1 MSATQ
6 RALLIGGSA
15 LVGAYLLRNN
25 RAMATLIKGG
35 VPPSTTGDP
44 TNPDN
49 TTGTGE
55 AQCPE
60 GTELRADGLCWDI
73 AGADAGGC
81 EAGTIL
87 KDDGLCHDTNEDT
100 TGNPPVK
107 PKIAGGDIFTNLTPV
122 QAFFAQT
129 ALGIGTGVVID
140 TAIDKGLD
148 SVKDAAEKKAT
159 KAASA
164 AKNAD
169 DAADAAK
176 ALNKVDDAA
185 DAAKGAKNAA
195 KTLDSAADAARAAKA
210 LKAADDAA
218 DALKSAKA
226 AAKAAKIAAKSA
238 KAAGMIEK
246 LLSSPAG
253 IIIAIISAVLQEVLQ
268 LDDEDFK
275 PAEAGY
281 FAIADLPDYLKTMI
295 SQIPFLGDLFD
306 LLAGSLSVKSGCA
319 TGLEQ
324 GSGLG
329 IGFCYQ
335 PCHDIVGDGT
345 WENDGANVCY
355 RHYPEWEN
363 NGQQALHSILGIQKE
378 IRMDTGTIPD
388 VCPPEHPVRSGALC
402 YDRTDFPSD
411 NVAGVAWE
419 QCNTAERSGFTDTGI
434 RCEKLQTLPAGTI
447 PPVKGCNEF
456 GDGLR
461 DDGTS
466 CWEDWRGLGG
476 GGCHGGGC
484 RTWECDRLRGAFGE
498 DWGPKYCTSC
508 DPVTCDPVYD
518 KGGCGCIKVADWDR
532 RFCPD
537 GEKIDGLCYG
547 RCDPD
552 KSRVAGMPYL
562 CSASFDKRSQVM
574 APNPSVCPSNKK
586 DIAGLCYIG
595 DADMPQGFVRK
606 TIGLIEQSC
615 PDPSSAD
622 VTQGSVDMGIFCLRQ
637 SKWRDVKGVPFDI
650 KFRER
655 K

>member
-1 MSATQ
+1 MLATQ
-6 RALLIGGSA
+6 KVILLGGSA
-15 LVGAYLLRNN
+15 VAAFLLYQQQQNANAASGDPQNVGTAPPD
-25 RAMATLIKGG
+25 APSDGSGG
-35 VPPSTTGDP
+35 V
-44 TNPDN
+44 
-49 TTGTGE
+49 GT
-55 AQCPE
+55 CPE
-60 GTELRADGLCWDI
+60 GTELRGDGLCWDI
-73 AGADAGGC
+73 TATAGSNGGC
-81 EAGTIL
+81 DVGTTL
-87 KDDGLCHDTNEDT
+87 KEDGLCHDDNEGD
-100 TGNPPVK
+100 GGSDPVP

-129 ALGIGTGVVID
+129 ALGLGTGFLID
-140 TAIDKGLD
+140 TAIDKALD
-148 SVKDAAEKKAT
+148 RVTDKADDAALKAS
-159 KAASA
+159 KA

-169 DAADAAK
+169 EATDAAK
-176 ALNKVDDAA
+176 AAKGLSKVDDAA
-185 DAAKGAKNAA
+185 DAAKGV

-218 DALKSAKA
+218 DAVKSAKA
-226 AAKAAKIAAKSA
+226 AAKAAKVAAKAAKSA
-238 KAAGMIEK
+238 GMIQK

-253 IIIAIISAVLQEVLQ
+253 IIVAVISAVLSEVLN

-306 LLAGSLSVKSGCA
+306 LLSGSLSVKSGCA

-324 GSGLG
+324 GAGLG
-329 IGFCYQ
+329 SGFCYQ
-335 PCHDIVGDGT
+335 PCSELVGEGT
-345 WENDGANVCY
+345 WQNDGANVCY

-363 NGQQALHSILGIQKE
+363 NGNQALHSILGIQKR
-378 IRMDTGTIPD
+378 IDTDTGLIPD
-388 VCPPEHPVRSGALC
+388 VCPQEHPVKSGALC

-419 QCNTAERSGFTDTGI
+419 QCNTGERSGFTDTGI

-447 PPVKGCNEF
+447 PPVKGCDQF
-456 GDGLR
+456 GGGLR

-466 CWEDWRGLGG
+466 CWEDWKGLGG
-476 GGCHGGGC
+476 GACRGGGC
-484 RTWECDRLRGAFGE
+484 NTWWDGCCSRGAFGE
-498 DWGPKYCTSC
+498 CWGCARTHCEPI
-508 DPVTCDPVYD
+508 TCDPVYD
-518 KGGCGCIKVADWDR
+518 QGGCGCIKVADWDR
-532 RFCPD
+532 RYCPN

-547 RCDPD
+547 GCDPD

-562 CSASFDKRSQVM
+562 CSASFDKRTQVM
-574 APNPSVCPSNKK
+574 APHSAICPPNKK
-586 DIAGLCYIG
+586 DIAGLCYMG
-595 DADMPQGFVRK
+595 DEELDQRGMIRK
-606 TIGLIEQSC
+606 TIGLIEQPC
-615 PDPSSAD
+615 PNPSSAD

>member
-6 RALLIGGSA
+6 RAIVIGGSA
-15 LVGAYLLRNN
+15 LLGAYLLRNN
-25 RAMATLIKGG
+25 RVVASLIKGG
-35 VPPSTTGDP
+35 VPPSTSGDP
-44 TNPDN
+44 TNPED

-60 GTELRADGLCWDI
+60 GTELRADGLCWDT
-73 AGADAGGC
+73 AGGDAGGC
-81 EAGTIL
+81 DEGTIL
-87 KDDGLCHDTNEDT
+87 KDDGLCHDINEDT
-100 TGNPPVK
+100 TGNPPTK
-107 PKIAGGDIFTNLTPV
+107 PKIAGGDIFANLNPV
-122 QAFFAQT
+122 EAFFAQT
-129 ALGIGTGVVID
+129 ALGIGTGFAID
-140 TAIDKGLD
+140 TAIDKALD
-148 SVKDAAEKKAT
+148 RVTDKADDAAKAST
-159 KAASA
+159 KAAQ
-164 AKNAD
+164 NAD
-169 DAADAAK
+169 EAADAAK
-176 ALNKVDDAA
+176 AAGKAA
-185 DAAKGAKNAA
+185 DASKAA
-195 KTLDSAADAARAAKA
+195 KAADATKDAAKALDAAEDAARAAKA

-218 DALKSAKA
+218 ASAKA

-238 KAAGMIEK
+238 KSAGMVQK

-253 IIIAIISAVLQEVLQ
+253 IIVAVIAAVLQEVLQ
-268 LDDEDFK
+268 LDDDDFK

-281 FAIADLPDYLKTMI
+281 FAIADLPDYLKVMI

-306 LLAGSLSVKSGCA
+306 LLSGSLSVKSGCA

-324 GSGLG
+324 GSGIG
-329 IGFCYQ
+329 SGFCYQ
-335 PCHDIVGDGT
+335 PCAELVGDGT
-345 WENDGANVCY
+345 WNNDGANVCY
-355 RHYPEWEN
+355 RQYPEWEN

-456 GDGLR
+456 GDYR

-466 CWEDWRGLGG
+466 CWEDWKGLGG
-476 GGCHGGGC
+476 GACRGGGC
-484 RTWECDRLRGAFGE
+484 NTWWDGCCSRGAFGE
-498 DWGPKYCTSC
+498 CWGCARTSC
-508 DPVTCDPVYD
+508 EPITCDPVYD
-518 KGGCGCIKVADWDR
+518 RGGCGCIKVADWDR

-574 APNPSVCPSNKK
+574 PPNPSVCPSNKK